1 MVTKPSQ
8 NMKKEHNMLNIILT
22 CIELELVHFRRFH
35 ELGRTV
41 EGR

>member
-8 NMKKEHNMLNIILT
+8 NMKKERMLNVMLT
-22 CIELELVHFRRFH
+22 CIEHELVHFSRFH

-41 EGR
+41 EER